1 MDRLRNSL
9 ADKSLAILQ
18 LHRKQK
24 QLVELLDLMVQI
36 EEMKHTESSVE
47 ALVHGHDYTGALD
60 VIDDALKTIHQMA
73 GIHCVRSLGEKL
85 QTYRSF
91 IGIQMSNRF
100 VLVVTAPEWAFEPG
114 PAPTNP
120 HALQSLQLK
129 QKETREEMKQLMDA
143 LFRLEIVPDTVVS
156 ETIASSSASKK
167 EGETD
172 VSSQLRALSSDEFL
186 NCVQMIFEH
195 LLLVLQRAMSVQTML
210 AETFDIPVVA
220 APTAAEWT
228 PDDST

>member
-143 LFRLEIVPDTVVS
+143 LFRLEIVPDVMG
-156 ETIASSSASKK
+156 KYRPHK
-167 EGETD
+167 
-172 VSSQLRALSSDEFL
+172 
-186 NCVQMIFEH
+186 
-195 LLLVLQRAMSVQTML
+195 
-210 AETFDIPVVA
+210 
-220 APTAAEWT
+220 
-228 PDDST
+228 